1 MKNKNS
7 RYLKLT
13 DRILRYIWLRIR
25 KYERCIRDTF
35 TCIWKLSLFVK
46 R

>member
-13 DRILRYIWLRIR
+13 DHIPRYIWLQIR
-25 KYERCIRDTF
+25 KYERCTGDTF
-35 TCIWKLSLFVK
+35 TCTCYLYS
-46 R
+46 